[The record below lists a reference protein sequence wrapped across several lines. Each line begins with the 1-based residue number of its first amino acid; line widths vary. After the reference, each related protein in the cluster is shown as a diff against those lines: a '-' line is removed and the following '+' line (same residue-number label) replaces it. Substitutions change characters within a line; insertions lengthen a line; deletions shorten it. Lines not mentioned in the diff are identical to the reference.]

1 MTNFDKYVAEATP
14 ANISKADVYQSQNIL
29 ESLGSLEYSLDSNMK
44 SGMFEDDM
52 LQELKDIKALLKTDI
67 LQALTRASDYAPTVS
82 VLTAGTAGTAQ
93 FPDISKSDL
102 NWLTEKK
109 ITNFETL
116 GYNLSIMRRLWD
128 KSVSEGLGYGSEKS
142 LVSASGFK
150 GQSLNSSSTSD
161 YPKDFPV
168 WLKDL
173 YSDKSSASKD
183 KKASYKDSAKTLLSQ
198 FKWMAA
204 PASPYLEII
213 KNMWDFAK
221 PLRDTAASELTK
233 LKKAGEH
240 LARGSVDVIDT
251 AWKDA
256 QAARQRNRN
265 IGVSDVGSQPDLS
278 VPTPVVAEASE
289 LQPASIDFP
298 TSVSIDNFGDFELWL
313 ETWLKPMLEEGLLTD
328 VSISQSLASLVEKS
342 EAHLALLLY
351 ISEVLDLAVL
361 NKIVYNA
368 GVDRVMGVPGIA
380 LPEAEQVEDLSLP
393 ISTEAERSQD
403 HSLSEGLLVTP
414 VTNPEVVSP
423 VTNPETTDL
432 VATPV
437 TNPETAD
444 LVATPVTNPEVTTPS
459 WGSGLL
465 HSLGYTEEDYKKL
478 QEEKD
483 DTPLWTSVSSK
494 FEGRTVE
501 DVEFEDL
508 TDKTFKAEVEKDEK
522 QSVVDST
529 KSMFDGLRKAV
540 VELKEESKE
549 ESDQTQGLL
558 KDMTGENKESP
569 FMVFLTSLLSGFTS
583 LFSGL
588 SGFFSPAMIFGLGA
602 LITYFSSEGFRSF
615 VNGIAKFAW
624 DKTKDFLDPK
634 KRDDVTSEVGGAFA
648 STAAGAV
655 ATSKGLGAASNA
667 LGRTSQVASR
677 AANIAT
683 IGGRGS
689 TALRSISGASKIAS
703 GVSKLASSGA
713 MKVAGKAGAL
723 GFGIEAL
730 NTGLGFIGLDAEAD
744 EINSAW
750 SGKHKGVFKGL
761 DTSGLIIDDA
771 FAAKA
776 GLDNLT
782 WKDYAS
788 SAFNGASLGAVTGG
802 IGGPWVSAIAAAI
815 GAGVSIYGLSEEA
828 KNDYRAFA
836 KENPQ
841 AFLQMVAAKKAGLS
855 MDRFSFKDATG
866 KGTEGFVKWV
876 QDNKSEISSAM
887 SYSDS
892 SKEGLYNS
900 LMATWYLAK
909 SRPKTAIKD
918 LPFSEVAKSV
928 MPSISS
934 TPIMKNGKVSDVAVA
949 VLPLNV
955 PGRDSFIENVEDA
968 LHGDIFRSDASE
980 RAKIVRNLSEAGDA
994 MYVEDEGVLPT
1005 TSSSRIS
1012 LRNGLTKKP
1021 GVNIKDVTDSG
1032 IVNFVNGLPVNANIS
1047 SGLRTKA
1054 EQDYLR
1060 KRDGLPPGG
1069 KSHHLTGAAVDLSL
1083 SKPLAD
1089 FFASK
1094 AGYSYLLN
1102 NNIDAHLLW
1111 SEVDKG
1117 KKSHFH
1123 VQPRSLSRW
1132 NNLFYSGDG
1141 WDSYKEYASMR
1152 KKVLHG
1158 SGLRY
1163 LADSQKMLDITGVNL
1178 DDYKTSKSYASK
1190 KATPQSVVASAPQ
1203 SVVASASQG
1212 VTANTVSSDEAPVEA
1227 DSTQWYSG
1235 ITDFI
1240 DSVGSLFKAQPA
1252 ETAQTSTKAVTT
1264 GSVSVQA
1271 APAQDSGDPSFMG
1284 EVISNFKDVN
1294 VQKSKPL
1301 PLRTH
1306 ALNTDLLASKDPQAV
1321 SKSSGSGGFI
1331 NSPSTSN
1338 TVNNNNMI
1346 NVKSNLYT
1354 KQS

>member
-1 MTNFDKYVAEATP
+1 M
-14 ANISKADVYQSQNIL
+14 
-29 ESLGSLEYSLDSNMK
+29 
-44 SGMFEDDM
+44 
-52 LQELKDIKALLKTDI
+52 
-67 LQALTRASDYAPTVS
+67 
-82 VLTAGTAGTAQ
+82 
-93 FPDISKSDL
+93 
-102 NWLTEKK
+102 
-109 ITNFETL
+109 
-116 GYNLSIMRRLWD
+116 
-128 KSVSEGLGYGSEKS
+128 
-142 LVSASGFK
+142 
-150 GQSLNSSSTSD
+150 
-161 YPKDFPV
+161 
-168 WLKDL
+168 
-173 YSDKSSASKD
+173 
-183 KKASYKDSAKTLLSQ
+183 
-198 FKWMAA
+198 
-204 PASPYLEII
+204 
-213 KNMWDFAK
+213 
-221 PLRDTAASELTK
+221 
-233 LKKAGEH
+233 
-240 LARGSVDVIDT
+240 
-251 AWKDA
+251 
-256 QAARQRNRN
+256 
-265 IGVSDVGSQPDLS
+265 
-278 VPTPVVAEASE
+278 
-289 LQPASIDFP
+289 
-298 TSVSIDNFGDFELWL
+298 
-313 ETWLKPMLEEGLLTD
+313 
-328 VSISQSLASLVEKS
+328 
-342 EAHLALLLY
+342 
-351 ISEVLDLAVL
+351 
-361 NKIVYNA
+361 
-368 GVDRVMGVPGIA
+368 
-380 LPEAEQVEDLSLP
+380 
-393 ISTEAERSQD
+393 
-403 HSLSEGLLVTP
+403 
-414 VTNPEVVSP
+414 
-423 VTNPETTDL
+423 
-432 VATPV
+432 
-437 TNPETAD
+437 
-444 LVATPVTNPEVTTPS
+444 
-459 WGSGLL
+459 
-465 HSLGYTEEDYKKL
+465 GYTEEDYKKL

-494 FEGRTVE
+494 FEGRDIE

-508 TDKTFKAEVEKDEK
+508 TDKTFKAEAEKDEK

-529 KSMFDGLRKAV
+529 KSMFDGLREAV
-540 VELKEESKE
+540 GELKEESKG
-549 ESDQTQGLL
+549 ESDQTQDLL

-634 KRDDVTSEVGGAFA
+634 KRDDVTSDVGGAFA
-648 STAAGAV
+648 STAAGSM

-677 AANIAT
+677 AANIAS
-683 IGGRGS
+683 IGGKGS
-689 TALRSISGASKIAS
+689 TALRSISGASKVAS
-703 GVSKLASSGA
+703 GISRLASSGA

-771 FAAKA
+771 FAERA

-802 IGGPWVSAIAAAI
+802 VGGPWASAILAAV
-815 GAGVSIYGLSEEA
+815 GSGVAMYGLSEEA

-866 KGTEGFVKWV
+866 TGTAGFVKWV

-928 MPSISS
+928 MPSVSS

-955 PGRDSFIENVEDA
+955 PGRDSFIENVDDA
-968 LHGDIFRSDASE
+968 LHGDLFRSDASE

-994 MYVEDEGVLPT
+994 PYDENGGVSST
-1005 TSSSRIS
+1005 TSYKHIN
-1012 LRNGLTKKP
+1012 LRNGLTKKS
-1021 GVNIKDVTDSG
+1021 GVNIKDVSNPG
-1032 IVNFVNGLPVNANIS
+1032 IVDFVNGLPVDATIS
-1047 SGLRTKA
+1047 SGFRTKA

-1069 KSHHLTGAAVDLSL
+1069 KSHHLTGAAVDLKL
-1083 SKPLAD
+1083 TKPLAD
-1089 FFASK
+1089 FLASK
-1094 AGYSYLLN
+1094 AGYDYLIKN
-1102 NNIDAHLLW
+1102 DIDPHLLW
-1111 SEVDKG
+1111 AEVDKG
-1117 KKSHFH
+1117 GDSHFH
-1123 VQPRSLSRW
+1123 VQPRSGSQW

-1152 KKVLHG
+1152 KRTLHG
-1158 SGLRY
+1158 SGLSY
-1163 LADSQKMLDITGVNL
+1163 LADSKKMLNITGVNL
-1178 DDYKTSKSYASK
+1178 ADYKDSKSYASR
-1190 KATPQSVVASAPQ
+1190 KAAPQ

-1212 VTANTVSSDEAPVEA
+1212 AVADTASSDEVPVEA

-1240 DSVGSLFKAQPA
+1240 DSIGSLFKAQPA
-1252 ETAQTSTKAVTT
+1252 ETAQTSTKPATG
-1264 GSVSVQA
+1264 GSVFVQA

-1284 EVISNFKDVN
+1284 EVVSNFKDTN

-1301 PLRTH
+1301 PLRTP
-1306 ALNTDLLASKDPQAV
+1306 ALNTDLLVSKDPQGV
-1321 SKSSGSGGFI
+1321 SKSSGSGSFI